1 MDDAPLRVVRR
12 AIEGDADAL
21 EALWRDHRA
30 WVASVVLASLPR
42 EAELD
47 DALQEV
53 ALAMVRSIETLQEP
67 QAFSA
72 WLREL
77 ARRTTRTAGR
87 KASARRR
94 RDRNVQAHGVREH
107 RDRQPL
113 SELRAMIQELPE
125 DYREVLLLRGQGLA
139 IRAIGEIVGAPERT
153 IETRLRRARRMLRE
167 SVGEPA
173 PADEVVR

>member
-53 ALAMVRSIETLQEP
+53 ALAMVRSIATLQEP
-67 QAFSA
+67 EAFSA

-77 ARRTTRTAGR
+77 ARRTTQAGGR
-87 KASARRR
+87 RASARRR
-94 RDRNVQAHGVREH
+94 RDSNLQVQRASEH
-107 RDRQPL
+107 KDHEPL
-113 SELRAMIQELPE
+113 TELRAMVQDLPE

-167 SVGEPA
+167 SVGEPVQ
-173 PADEVVR
+173 PDEVVR